1 MDVNRPEATKTIGK
15 QVVPFTSLVRMQ
27 KPSRLRNK
35 TEHKPLTYGQ
45 ILSQHQERVKNV
57 KPETTAEEIC
67 KIYGTHRVPGM
78 YQGYVKNT
86 ARTVKTYQEI
96 CRDTK
101 PVQSQ
106 AKTNLMP
113 KVQNTR
119 VVQAKL
125 GNQRRRYKPYDP
137 NVTGDNLDAKVED
150 MSDWS
155 LDENMKDILYGDH
168 KPIQA
173 AVAAAGKKNK
183 KPAKVKYQKDYD
195 EDTLADIDGDN
206 LLQDLLEDEKRN
218 EKMYQSALRDLSNM
232 GDDTVFNGCENDY
245 LSQVNVDDLK
255 NISFSSESAISSF
268 IDWDQIDQ
276 MIGVTN

>member
-1 MDVNRPEATKTIGK
+1 MDVNKPEATKTTAK

-27 KPSRLRNK
+27 KPTRLRNK
-35 TEHKPLTYGQ
+35 PEHKPLTYGQ
-45 ILSQHQERVKNV
+45 MLSKHQERTV
-57 KPETTAEEIC
+57 KPEKTAEEIC

-86 ARTVKTYQEI
+86 ARKVKTYQEI
-96 CRDTK
+96 CRETK

-106 AKTNLMP
+106 AKTNLIP

-119 VVQAKL
+119 MVKAL
-125 GNQRRRYKPYDP
+125 SNQQRRYKPYDP
-137 NVTGDNLDAKVED
+137 NMTGENLDYKVED

-155 LDENMKDILYGDH
+155 LDENMKDILYGTH

-173 AVAAAGKKNK
+173 AVVAATGKKNK
-183 KPAKVKYQKDYD
+183 KPTKVKYQKDCD

-218 EKMYQSALRDLSNM
+218 EKMYQSVLRDLSNLD
-232 GDDTVFNGCENDY
+232 GDTGCENEY
-245 LSQVNVDDLK
+245 LNQVMVDDLK
-255 NISFSSESAISSF
+255 NISLSSESAISSF